1 MVDYI
6 NAELYKQDSVDKQLV
21 ISFDGG
27 EITNSDLH
35 QEEFELTESLCSE
48 SQLVFGSCEAS
59 EVRFRISNVFIPLKD
74 KWLTITQT
82 LNGDTENPLQIGK
95 YKVYSDVPT
104 ADRSYRDVVAYDSMY
119 DIINTDVASW
129 YNALE
134 FPMSQKAF
142 RDSFFAF
149 FGIEQEEVSLVND
162 LMEIERTIE
171 PSVLSGKDV
180 IQSICQL
187 NGCFGNIGRDG
198 KFKYV
203 FLKSIVGGL
212 YPSNDIY
219 PSDNLYPQQPNVQI
233 VSKGLY
239 VESPTYEDFTVKPID
254 KLQIRE
260 KEGDIGAIAGDG
272 DNAYIVEDNFLVYGK
287 STEDLTTI
295 AENMLSVIQGLE
307 YRPFSARVVGNP
319 CFEVGDMIRLH
330 TKYQI
335 IDSYIMQRT
344 LNGIQC
350 LRDDWS
356 SDGEEYQSEKVNDI
370 QTQITQLKG
379 KTNVLERTIEET
391 KSTISDVEQ
400 DLQSQITQTAE
411 SIRLEVAEETNELS
425 SEIEQTQSYIV
436 LGVNAKGKMVL
447 VELSAD
453 RETGTAFSV
462 DANNIDLS
470 AEDVINLLAGGT
482 LNLTGKNIEIE
493 SDNFNVDSDGNCV
506 ASNFIA
512 VNKFKMKS
520 TTRGEVP
527 IISVYDDTL
536 SDGLFVE
543 FGGDGVGTISI
554 GSPIIC
560 SDIDVNGGIGVVGGV
575 TANGLYSHTTI
586 QSMGDMYSGG
596 NFTANTSI
604 QSNGSVKAVGSLW
617 AVAAGEGTDSSDA
630 AVNVRVGA
638 EGKIMK
644 TTGSAKRFKEDF
656 KDELSEELNPH
667 ALYDLWVGSYK
678 FKKDYLT
685 DKTSNRYGKD
695 VIGIIADDLLEKYP
709 VAADYHIDENGNKIA
724 DDWNDR
730 YLVPAMLKLIQEQ
743 HEQLEVQ
750 QQEIDTLKEQVS
762 FLMQKLGDDIN
773 G

>member
-1 MVDYI
+1 MIDYKHFD
-6 NAELYKQDSVDKQLV
+6 LYAGETVDKQLV
-21 ISFDGG
+21 ISFDGV

-59 EVRFRISNVFIPLKD
+59 EVRFRISHVFIPLKD

-129 YNALE
+129 YNALK

-198 KFKYV
+198 KFQYII
-203 FLKSIVGGL
+203 LKNIVGGL

-295 AENMLSVIQGLE
+295 AENMLSVIQSLE

-356 SDGEEYQSEKVNDI
+356 SGGEEYQSEKVNDI

-379 KTNVLERTIEET
+379 KSNILERTVDET
-391 KSTISDVEQ
+391 RSTIADVEEG
-400 DLQSQITQTAE
+400 LQSEISQIAE
-411 SIRLEVAEETNELS
+411 AIRLEVAEETNELS

-436 LGVNAKGKMVL
+436 LGVNSKGKMVL

-520 TTRGEVP
+520 TTRGEVS

-554 GSPIIC
+554 SSPIIC

-709 VAADYHIDENGNKIA
+709 VAADYHIDKNGNKIA

-743 HEQLEVQ
+743 HEQLEAQ